1 MDSSDGK
8 KRMNVEDG
16 DRLSSLQDELIH
28 KILSFIGIKH
38 AIQTSVLSSRWR
50 FIWTSMPYLNF
61 SWDDFCKL
69 PKFSEF
75 VTRVLSGRNNQ
86 SEVSSVKLSNF
97 RGKDSDVIAEQIM
110 KYAFSHN
117 IQQLDVACLPQNNV
131 EFPPFLFSS
140 RSLKYLSLTK
150 ENFSSFE
157 RRRSCS
163 YVFKATSTWELPVLT
178 TLYLYGVTLCCDDN
192 TDKCIGFFSK
202 CANLKNLTLKSC
214 YTEGFKGLS
223 ICLPLLSNL
232 TIEDVYGSVEDYNIV
247 APELKNLNMSGVF
260 TQDRQYLISAPALVS
275 LLYKGFYDLSLST
288 DDFSSLEKADICV
301 SYPRDARKA
310 LRLLQQLHN
319 VKFLTLNLE
328 IVELLNKSVDLMSYQ
343 PSPFVNLK
351 SLKIHPVRELSEVRE
366 HTRGKMYAEVKS
378 YLLDGSTGATLIMV
392 SREDIRAIKNTKF
405 AQEFVSELW
414 ERLEQEKARIEAKMT
429 KTREQ
434 GKPHFS
440 EHIYKC
446 NDMCWEYTSVQVKK
460 GKEKT
465 SDIII
470 KLQDIKGL
478 LAELPA
484 SNQATIQPSF
494 STLCAEAA
502 IVTNKITECIKM
514 DCDENQRRLNV
525 CLHELATTLQPS
537 S

>member
-1 MDSSDGK
+1 MH
-8 KRMNVEDG
+8 
-16 DRLSSLQDELIH
+16 SLTI
-28 KILSFIGIKH
+28 S
-38 AIQTSVLSSRWR
+38 
-50 FIWTSMPYLNF
+50 
-61 SWDDFCKL
+61 
-69 PKFSEF
+69 
-75 VTRVLSGRNNQ
+75 NNWM
-86 SEVSSVKLSNF
+86 L
-97 RGKDSDVIAEQIM
+97 
-110 KYAFSHN
+110 H
-117 IQQLDVACLPQNNV
+117 ACLRNQNNV

-140 RSLKYLSLTK
+140 RSLKHLSLTK
-150 ENFSSFE
+150 ENFSAFQ
-157 RRRSCS
+157 RRHSSS

-232 TIEDVYGSVEDYNIV
+232 TVEDVYGSVEDYNIV

-260 TQDRQYLISAPALVS
+260 TQDHQYLISAPAL
-275 LLYKGFYDLSLST
+275 
-288 DDFSSLEKADICV
+288 ADICV

-319 VKFLTLNLE
+319 VKSLTLNLE
-328 IVELLNKSVDLMSYQ
+328 IVELLNRSVDLMSYQ

-414 ERLEQEKARIEAKMT
+414 EMLEQEKARIEAKMT

-434 GKPHFS
+434 GRPHFS

-446 NDMCWEYTSVQVKK
+446 NDMCWEYTSVQVKE

-465 SDIII
+465 SDIISM
-470 KLQDIKGL
+470 LQNIKGL

-484 SNQATIQPSF
+484 SNQATIHPSF

-514 DCDENQRRLNV
+514 DCDENQKRLNV